1 MSHKTSLKLLN
12 PFLGLL
18 GVGITNVFHHTHI
31 LTTYLLTG
39 FLSPGCPGT
48 HYAEQAGLV
57 LTEMRLPL
65 EVFQTILTL

>member
-1 MSHKTSLKLLN
+1 MCFTTPIFQLL
-12 PFLGLL
+12 
-18 GVGITNVFHHTHI
+18 
-31 LTTYLLTG
+31 TYLLTG

-65 EVFQTILTL
+65 EVFQTFNSLKGQFQL